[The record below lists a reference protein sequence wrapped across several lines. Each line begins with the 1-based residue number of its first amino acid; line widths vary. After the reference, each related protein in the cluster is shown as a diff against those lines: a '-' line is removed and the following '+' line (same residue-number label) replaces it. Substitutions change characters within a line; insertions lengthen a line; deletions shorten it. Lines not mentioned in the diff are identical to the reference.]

1 MDMDTVN
8 LKMALYLV
16 STVFFDTICCGF
28 LLEVPIYLLKNGIQI
43 IESFVSVLTDQS
55 A

>member
-16 STVFFDTICCGF
+16 SSIFFGTRSCGF
-28 LLEVPIYLLKNGIQI
+28 LLEVPIYMLKNGIQI
-43 IESFVSVLTDQS
+43 IESFVSVLSYQS